1 VDSHVIIAPL
11 QASDRAAWDV
21 LARGYKAFYQ
31 TPDADYDTAWRRL
44 MAQDGI
50 HGLAAHLNGEMV
62 GFTHYLFHTSTWAPT
77 VCYLQ
82 DLFTAEAARNHGVA
96 RALIAAVA
104 DQSRASG
111 AARLYWLT
119 KADNSR
125 ARALYDKVAVHAG
138 FLRYDVTL

>member
-1 VDSHVIIAPL
+1 MTLTIAPL
-11 QASDRAAWDV
+11 KASDRAAWDV
-21 LARGYKAFYQ
+21 LARGYKHFYQ

-44 MAQDGI
+44 MAQDGV
-50 HGLAAHLNGEMV
+50 HGLAAHLNGDMV

-96 RALIAAVA
+96 RALIAAVGVEA
-104 DQSRASG
+104 RARG

-119 KADNSR
+119 KADNTT
-125 ARALYDKVAVHAG
+125 ARALYDKVALHAG